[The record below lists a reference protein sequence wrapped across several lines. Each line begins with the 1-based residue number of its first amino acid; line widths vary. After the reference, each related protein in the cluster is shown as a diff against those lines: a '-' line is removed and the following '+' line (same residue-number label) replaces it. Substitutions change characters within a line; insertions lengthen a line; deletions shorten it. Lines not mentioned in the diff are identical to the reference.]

1 MLKRKKKQPKRDF
14 SYLNEWDKKKKMRR
28 ANEGDTI
35 VDHTHFNQQGTTYYR
50 VKKYKEL
57 EYLGDYETIFDEF

>member
-1 MLKRKKKQPKRDF
+1 
-14 SYLNEWDKKKKMRR
+14 MRR